1 MKKILL
7 IVASVV
13 LSFNLFAQIP
23 ERMSYQAVVRNN
35 SNQLV
40 TNQTVGIRVSILQG
54 AVDGTSIYTETHTT
68 TTNANGLITIQ
79 IGSGIAQ
86 LGTFSSINWANGP
99 YFMKTETDIY
109 GSTNYT
115 IIGTE
120 QFLSVPFAL
129 YAKNAA
135 NGFSGEYNDL
145 KNKPNLNDKANKIYV
160 DSLFTQL
167 TIKLNEKANKSYLD
181 SLFAQ
186 MPPVVDFEISVVS
199 YYLSANDAST
209 NVPHGSTYQWS
220 VDGSNWSSNMNMPKG
235 YLEDGLHSVSLKIT
249 TPSNWISYSKAK
261 QVKTLNGVFVE

>member
-68 TTNANGLITIQ
+68 TTNANGLMTIQ
-79 IGSGIAQ
+79 VGSGTAH

-99 YFMKTETDIY
+99 YFMKTETDIA
-109 GSTNYT
+109 GGVNYT
-115 IIGTE
+115 IVGTE

-135 NGFSGEYNDL
+135 NGFTGEYNDL
-145 KNKPNLNDKANKIYV
+145 KNKPNLNEKANLIYV
-160 DSLFTQL
+160 DSIFNILKTDTLGFYIDFNYVIEKVNTQNYGFVARVIKTDISSGVPVGAVITWETNLLNYGVPITEENATAKNGDFFL
-167 TIKLNEKANKSYLD
+167 TLKY
-181 SLFAQ
+181 
-186 MPPVVDFEISVVS
+186 EI
-199 YYLSANDAST
+199 N
-209 NVPHGSTYQWS
+209 G
-220 VDGSNWSSNMNMPKG
+220 
-235 YLEDGLHSVSLKIT
+235 KI
-249 TPSNWISYSKAK
+249 YRRSKIIIID
-261 QVKTLNGVFVE
+261 VL